1 MKKIVLALV
10 AAALVSAPALAA
22 NHKAKKY
29 SNHYDASAVQKSEA
43 TPKAS
48 SNTAGKIEVEPIFGF
63 AFFSPKDLNDLIRDN
78 NDALQGR
85 GFKNFS
91 APQFGTSAA
100 FGLGVMYKVHR
111 DI

>member
-48 SNTAGKIEVEPIFGF
+48 SNTAGKI
-63 AFFSPKDLNDLIRDN
+63 
-78 NDALQGR
+78 
-85 GFKNFS
+85 
-91 APQFGTSAA
+91 
-100 FGLGVMYKVHR
+100 
-111 DI
+111 